1 MVLLPCVY
9 SVLAGRQKWIWP
21 AGILQVSSF
30 PWSLGNSSP
39 AGTVKAYLNHFPATA
54 GISRIPAS
62 LVSGVLSLWSGRHLV
77 AAACW
82 TGQILWALKWVSEVD
97 LQAVGLGSLAFDLV
111 RGYDQDGNNR
121 AERGGGGGSV
131 PWRSHTRRDRWVP
144 EAEELVDFY
153 ERSNPTLT
161 SDLLPAYRR
170 QYWIAHTMSPPDVVQ
185 MSLINECKL
194 YNAGGD

>member
-39 AGTVKAYLNHFPATA
+39 AGAVKAYLNHFPATA
-54 GISRIPAS
+54 GISRIP
-62 LVSGVLSLWSGRHLV
+62 LVSGLSLWSRCHLV
-77 AAACW
+77 VVVCW
-82 TGQILWALKWVSEVD
+82 TGQIVWAKWVLEVD

-111 RGYDQDGNNR
+111 RGYDQDSNNG
-121 AERGGGGGSV
+121 AEQGGGGGSV
-131 PWRSHTRRDRWVP
+131 PRRSHTRCDRWVP

-153 ERSNPTLT
+153 ERSNPALT
-161 SDLLPAYRR
+161 SDLLPTYRR